1 MEYIVKKI
9 GMSRTIQVPS
19 RPVTLLKVVDT
30 KVCEINQTSAL
41 VAYSKGKKFNRAI
54 EGQQK
59 KYSLSK
65 EFNRFLTLDIKNAE
79 GVSVGDLSTEP
90 LESAA
95 SLKSTFKSKGR
106 GFTGV
111 VKRYNFSGGPSSHG
125 SRFHRRVGSIGNAE
139 WPGRVQPGKK
149 MPGRYGMDSV
159 TVKNEIVSFDKES
172 GILAVKGAVPGA
184 NGAFGKIRIVK

>member
-30 KVCEINQTSAL
+30 KVCEINQTNAL